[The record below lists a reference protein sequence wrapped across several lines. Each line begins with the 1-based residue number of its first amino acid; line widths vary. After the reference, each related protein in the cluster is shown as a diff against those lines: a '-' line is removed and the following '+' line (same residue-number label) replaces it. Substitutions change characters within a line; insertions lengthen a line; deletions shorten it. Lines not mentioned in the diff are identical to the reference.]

1 MFWSNLLSWCK
12 ERWELLTG
20 FIVGILA
27 VIVAL
32 RSGGTKD
39 LLEKKNDMQRKVN
52 DAKDEATEKMQ
63 SSLDENIREFLDK
76 DSKIDSD
83 LKQKLENLDSE
94 KKERVSELVK
104 SASPEE
110 DIANALKEILK

>member
-1 MFWSNLLSWCK
+1 MFWSKLFSWCK

-20 FIVGILA
+20 FLVGVLA
-27 VIVAL
+27 IAVAI
-32 RSGGTKD
+32 RSGG
-39 LLEKKNDMQRKVN
+39 
-52 DAKDEATEKMQ
+52 AKDIIKHKSKMQDKVDGAKDDATEKLQ
-63 SSLDENIREFLDK
+63 SSFDDNIQQFLDK
-76 DSKIDSD
+76 DSEIDTELKNQLKD
-83 LKQKLENLDSE
+83 LDDE